1 MQPPL
6 YEYPARTYA
15 LHLQQLLLKEGYID
29 YDSTREIAIES
40 CFTEGGGSMFG
51 VLVAQ
56 DQDGNEIL
64 LKAFSGSCQGRRNLH
79 GWVPH
84 LIADEDYAGYLGK
97 HNLKIHA
104 LDSAIEDAQSLSQKR
119 EFETIRAKRSAQA
132 LDHYTNLYQIYP
144 IEGEPFSLAPLFAP
158 KRPPTGSGDCC
169 AIKLLNYAF
178 KHKLRPVSMAE
189 FFFGSSTKTTERH
202 HLQFYGPCDEKCKPI
217 LTAMLD
223 LDIVYQDKDLA
234 VVNKPSSMLSVPGRG
249 PENQDCIETRLRR
262 LFPEAPLQC
271 AVHRLDMDTSGL
283 LILALTKKAQ
293 STMHH
298 LFRQQQ
304 VQKTYIALIEG
315 VVKEEEGMI
324 QLPFRLD
331 LEHRPKQIYDSE
343 HGKWGITKFKRIR
356 VERRDDG
363 TLVTRILFIPC
374 TGRTHQLRVHSA
386 HPLGLGKPILGD
398 RLYGNGNKD
407 RLYLHANTLSF
418 KHPITGEQLSLSCE
432 TPF

>member
-15 LHLQQLLLKEGYID
+15 LHLQQLLLKEGCID
-29 YDSTREIAIES
+29 YDSNREIQIES
-40 CFTEGGGSMFG
+40 FFTEGGGSMFG
-51 VLVAQ
+51 VLVAH
-56 DQDGNEIL
+56 DQNGNEIL
-64 LKAFSGSCQGRRNLH
+64 LKAFSGSCQGRRNLY

-84 LIADEDYAGYLGK
+84 LIANDDYAGYLDK
-97 HNLKIHA
+97 HNLKIHE
-104 LDSAIEDAQSLSQKR
+104 LDKKVESASNLSQKR
-119 EFETIRAKRSAQA
+119 EYETIRANHSAQA
-132 LDHYTNLYQIYP
+132 LGHYTNLYQIHP
-144 IEGEPFSLAPLFAP
+144 IEGEPLSLAPLFAP
-158 KRPPTGSGDCC
+158 KRAPTGSGDCC
-169 AIKLLNYAF
+169 AIKLLSYAF
-178 KHKLRPVSMAE
+178 KHKLRPLSMAE
-189 FFFGSSTKTTERH
+189 FFFGASTKTTGRH

-217 LTAMLD
+217 LAAMLD
-223 LDIVYQDKDLA
+223 LEIIYQDRDLV
-234 VVNKPSSMLSVPGRG
+234 VVNKPHSVLSVPGRG
-249 PENQDCIETRLRR
+249 PENQDCMEKRLRR
-262 LFPEAPLQC
+262 LFPDAPVQC

-293 STMHH
+293 SSMHH

-304 VQKTYIALIEG
+304 VQKTYIALLEG
-315 VVKEEEGMI
+315 VVKEEEGVI

-363 TLVTRILFIPC
+363 TLATRMLFVPC

-398 RLYGNGNKD
+398 RLYGNGSKD
-407 RLYLHANTLSF
+407 RLYLHANTLRF
-418 KHPITGEQLSLSCE
+418 NHPITNIDLSFSSE
-432 TPF
+432 VPF